1 MDIDEGS
8 CARSTGRGTVRLTF
22 CAAILLVLANVAPVA
37 AIKIG
42 VMNDQAGPYSSH
54 TGVGSVDA
62 ARMAIEDFGGS
73 VLGSPIELVA
83 ADHQNK
89 PDVGLVIAR
98 RWFDTEGVD
107 VIVDVPTSSVALAVQ
122 QLVRDRQKLVIFSG
136 PGASDLTGKACSP
149 FGIAWTYDSYAIS
162 AAPVQ
167 AALQAGFKTWYFLT
181 VDFAFGHA
189 MERDATAAIVA
200 GGGSVV
206 GTARHPFNTADLS
219 SFLLTAQNSKAS
231 IIGLANAGPDAVNS
245 LKQAREF
252 GIVAGGQRI
261 AAMLLSIVDVHA
273 LGLETA
279 QGVLVTESFYWDQN
293 EQTRAWSK
301 RFFDRNKKM
310 PTMLQAGVYGAVTH
324 YLKAVVSAG
333 TSNSADVRAAMARLP
348 ISDFM
353 TRDGKIRADGRVLR
367 DFYVFEVKSPKD
379 SKAAWDYYKLV
390 ETVPASRAAIPIV
403 ESQCDL
409 LRPK

>member
-1 MDIDEGS
+1 MDFDRPRRGS
-8 CARSTGRGTVRLTF
+8 NKIGLTF
-22 CAAILLVLANVAPVA
+22 FAIASLVLFAGSPAA

-42 VMNDQAGPYSSH
+42 VLNDQAGPYSSH

-73 VLGSPIELVA
+73 VLGLPVELVV

-98 RWFDTEGVD
+98 RWLDTENVD
-107 VIVDVPTSSVALAVQ
+107 LIVDVPTSSVALAVQ
-122 QLVRDRQKLVIFSG
+122 QLVRERQKLVIFSG
-136 PGASDLTGKACSP
+136 AGSSDLTGKACSP

-189 MERDATAAIVA
+189 AERDATSAILA
-200 GGGSVV
+200 GGGNVL

-231 IIGLANAGPDAVNS
+231 VIGLANAGPDTVNAI
-245 LKQAREF
+245 KQAREF
-252 GIVAGGQRI
+252 GIVAGGQKI
-261 AAMLLSIVDVHA
+261 AALLLSIVDVHA
-273 LGLETA
+273 LGLDTA
-279 QGVLVTESFYWDQN
+279 QGVLVTEPFYWDLTD
-293 EQTRAWSK
+293 ETRAWSK

-310 PTMLQAGVYGAVTH
+310 PTMIQAGVYGAVSH
-324 YLKAVVSAG
+324 YLKAVASVGS
-333 TSNSADVRAAMARLP
+333 SNSVDVRAAMARMP
-348 ISDFM
+348 INDFM
-353 TRDGKIRADGRVLR
+353 TRDGQIRGDGRVLR
-367 DFYVFEVKSPKD
+367 DFYVFEVKSPKQ
-379 SKAAWDYYKLV
+379 SQAPWDYYRLV
-390 ETVPASRAAIPIV
+390 ETVPAVRAAVPV
-403 ESQCDL
+403 AESQCEL
-409 LRPK
+409 LRSK